1 MDSFRKQI
9 TPHAISIAIFI
20 IIASLFSLP
29 AFKGKS
35 IYSHDITQHKGM
47 SKEIKDHREEF
58 NEEPLW
64 TNAMFGGMPAY
75 QISVLYPGNLI
86 KHIDRA
92 LNLGLPHPAG
102 KIFKY
107 LIGFYLLLLVL
118 KVPWKFAIAGAAAFA
133 LSSYFIVILEAGHN
147 TKAGSIGYLPPLLAG
162 ILLAYR
168 GKYLWGAA
176 ITALFF
182 SLNLGANH
190 VQITYYMGLSLIMLG
205 VVEFIKS
212 IKDKTIPHFIK
223 ASAVIVG
230 AVMLAMG
237 ANNTNLLLT
246 QDYVKDT
253 QRGQSELQ
261 IKKDNAEKAGNIA
274 EERRLVA
281 IENAKNNTDSIP
293 FNEADFLPP
302 KKAYATQWSYGL
314 NESWTLLIA
323 NFNGGGSSDANK
335 KTDTYAAN
343 IKNLKRYRLSKKER
357 SKYAA
362 QQTGRAMYWGK
373 QPGVNGPVYIGA
385 GVVFL
390 FLMGI
395 FAGKSHYRWWLLG
408 TAVIG
413 IFIAWGKNFLPFFN
427 FMYDYFPLYNKFRAM
442 TMATTITEL
451 AVPLLGFI
459 FLKELLLNELEVTR
473 TMKILKIITGS
484 TLGLLAVFYLFG
496 TNLFDFSAGK
506 DAGVDIQILKLIKTD
521 RIALFKS
528 DVLRSCFFVAVAAG
542 VVYAIIKKSIQPQIL
557 AIILGLSITADLWT
571 VDKRYLNEDKYVKT
585 RKALVPFKIS
595 DASKSIKQIATGQ
608 YRVFNVSNGT
618 SGAINDA
625 STAYFHHDIGGYS
638 SVKLMIYQDL
648 IDYSLGQEMRAI
660 EQLVGQMKK
669 QIGKVDPAYMNQYM
683 AKSNVINMLNT
694 QFIITDPKQV
704 PFKNPHAFGNAWLVK
719 ETKSMQSPDS
729 ALFGLSTNNLST
741 TGLILGEN
749 STSKSYAG
757 NGEISLLNYKANE
770 LHYSFN
776 SQSEEFAVFSEV
788 FYKGWNAYIDKKLVD
803 HVRANYVLRGLEIPA
818 GKHEIVFK
826 FEPEMYSNG
835 EVMAL
840 ISSILVLLLFGFTVY
855 REFNKP
861 EFTSEVSAT

>member
-1 MDSFRKQI
+1 MDSFRKKI
-9 TPHAISIAIFI
+9 TPHAISIVIFI
-20 IIASLFSLP
+20 AIASLFSLP

-118 KVPWKFAIAGAAAFA
+118 KVPWKFAIAGSIAFA
-133 LSSYFIVILEAGHN
+133 LSSYFIIILEAGHN
-147 TKAGSIGYLPPLLAG
+147 TKAGSVGYLPPLLAG

-176 ITALFF
+176 VTALFF
-182 SLNLGANH
+182 ALNLGANH
-190 VQITYYMGLSLIMLG
+190 VQITYYMGFSFILLAI
-205 VVEFIKS
+205 VELVKS
-212 IKDKTIPHFIK
+212 FKEKTIPHFIK

-230 AVMLAMG
+230 AVILAVG
-237 ANNTNLLLT
+237 VNNSNLLLT

-253 QRGQSELQ
+253 QRGQSKLQ
-261 IKKDNAEKAGNIA
+261 VKKDAAEKAGKLA
-274 EERRLVA
+274 EEKRLEA
-281 IENAKNNTDSIP
+281 IDFAKNNSDSIP
-293 FNEADFLPP
+293 FNEADFLSP
-302 KKAYATQWSYGL
+302 KKAYATQWSYGI
-314 NESWTLLIA
+314 NESWTLFIA
-323 NFNGGGSSDANK
+323 NFNGGGNSDAHK
-335 KTDTYAAN
+335 ETDTYAAN
-343 IKNLKRYRLSKKER
+343 IKNLKRYRLTKKER
-357 SKYAA
+357 LKYAA
-362 QQTGRAMYWGK
+362 QQTGRSLYWGK

-385 GVVFL
+385 GIIFL

-395 FAGKSHYRWWLLG
+395 FAAKSHYRWWLLG
-408 TAVIG
+408 TALLG
-413 IFIAWGKNFLPFFN
+413 LFIAWGKNFLPFFN

-459 FLKELLLNELEVTR
+459 FLKELLLGELDNEKTLKT
-473 TMKILKIITGS
+473 LKIVAGI
-484 TLGLLAVFYLFG
+484 TLGLLGVFFLFG
-496 TNLFDFSAGK
+496 ISILDFDALQDKGM
-506 DAGVDIQILKLIKTD
+506 DPRMLQIVKQD
-521 RIALFKS
+521 RIDIFKS
-528 DVLRSCFFVAVAAG
+528 DVLRSFFFVAVSAG
-542 VVYAIIKKSIQPQIL
+542 VVFAIIKKSIQPQIL

-571 VDKRYLNEDKYVKT
+571 VDKRYLSNDKYVKT
-585 RKALVPFKIS
+585 KKALVPFKIS
-595 DASKSIKQIATGQ
+595 DASKAIQKQGNGQ
-608 YRVFNVSNGT
+608 YRVFNVTNGT

-648 IDYSLGQEMRAI
+648 IDYSLGQEMRTI
-660 EQLVGQMKK
+660 EGVVGQMKK
-669 QIGKVDPAYMNQYM
+669 QIGKVDPAYMSQYM
-683 AKSNVINMLNT
+683 TRFNVINMLNT
-694 QFIITDPKQV
+694 QFIITDPNQA
-704 PFKNPHAFGNAWLVK
+704 PFKNPHALGNAWLVK

-729 ALFGLSTNNLST
+729 ALFGLSTNNLKT
-741 TGLILGEN
+741 TGLVLGEN
-749 STSKSYAG
+749 SAAKNYAG
-757 NGEISLLNYKANE
+757 NGNISLQNYKANE
-770 LHYSFN
+770 LSYAFD
-776 SQSEEFAVFSEV
+776 SQTEEFAVFSEV
-788 FYKGWNAYIDKKLVD
+788 FYKGWNAYIDGELVD
-803 HVRANYVLRGLEIPA
+803 HFRTNYVLRGLEIPA

-826 FEPEMYSNG
+826 FEPSMYSTG
-835 EVMAL
+835 EVIAL

-855 REFNKP
+855 TEFKKTQIT
-861 EFTSEVSAT
+861 EEVNAT